1 MLYINAYI
9 WNLEGFP
16 GGSDGKECACN
27 ARDLGSISG
36 SGISHGE
43 RNGNPLWYSCLEK
56 SHGQRSLEGH
66 SPWVC
71 KELDTTERLTYS
83 VPSDLEEVLD
93 LCGSFPTHVQESAGR
108 GGWYGKFN

>member
-16 GGSDGKECACN
+16 GGSDGKECACK

-36 SGISHGE
+36 SGRSHGE

-71 KELDTTERLTYS
+71 KELDTTERLLHFMES
-83 VPSDLEEVLD
+83 RKMVLMN
-93 LCGSFPTHVQESAGR
+93 LFAGQ
-108 GGWYGKFN
+108 